1 MLKLSLPIL
10 FLAPALCALAEKAPD
25 PPLIAE
31 AFHKMYSSD
40 FAGAQNVIGRYI
52 SQQPQ
57 DPLGYSVRGS
67 AFLFSEL
74 DRMGILES
82 EFFES
87 DRSISDNRKK
97 LRPDKQAHDG
107 FYESIQKA
115 QELAQTTLDKNPNDP
130 QALFAMCLAV
140 GETVD
145 YMALVEKKQIASLS
159 VNKRA
164 YRIAKHLIQVDPSFT
179 DAYLTTGFTEYLVG
193 ALPVVVRWFVKFD
206 DVKGDK
212 EQGFQNLLLVA
223 KEGHYLK
230 PLAKILLAAGYLRE
244 KKPLESQ
251 KLLGELSR
259 EFPGNPLIQK
269 EFAKVNARVKVGG

>member
-1 MLKLSLPIL
+1 MAS
-10 FLAPALCALAEKAPD
+10 ALCGLAEKAPD
-25 PPLIAE
+25 SPLVAE

-40 FAGAQNVIGRYI
+40 FSGAQTVISRYI
-52 SQQPQ
+52 AEHPQ

-67 AFLFSEL
+67 ALLFSEL
-74 DRMGILES
+74 DRLGILES

-87 DRSISDNRKK
+87 DKSISDNRKK
-97 LRPDKQAHDG
+97 LRPDKQTHDS
-107 FYESIQKA
+107 FYQAIEKA
-115 QELAQTTLDKNPNDP
+115 QALAQVTLDKNPDDP

-164 YRIAKHLIQVDPSFT
+164 YRVAKHLLQVDPSFT

-206 DVKGDK
+206 DVQGDK
-212 EQGFQNLLLVA
+212 EQGFQNLRLVA
-223 KEGHYLK
+223 RDGHYLK

-251 KLLGELSR
+251 KLLGELAR
-259 EFPGNPLIQK
+259 EFPTNPLIQK
-269 EFAKVNARVKVGG
+269 EFAKVNVRVKAGG